1 MGRRAQLFISAREC
15 VNVLA
20 CPQPTNDLYESDFGL
35 CMIYTTRLKL
45 ISILQS
51 LLHKMNKGTNAM
63 SNLKQELLRYY
74 KLNKI
79 HAFQLEKYKECNKC
93 KQCENENI
101 NLKFIK
107 ETVMYLQ
114 KVSSMITS
122 MTTLATLN
130 V

>member
-1 MGRRAQLFISAREC
+1 
-15 VNVLA
+15 
-20 CPQPTNDLYESDFGL
+20 
-35 CMIYTTRLKL
+35 
-45 ISILQS
+45 
-51 LLHKMNKGTNAM
+51 MNKGKNKFD
-63 SNLKQELLRYY
+63 LKQELLRYY

-93 KQCENENI
+93 KQCENEN
-101 NLKFIK
+101 LKFIK

>member
-45 ISILQS
+45 ICILQS
-51 LLHKMNKGTNAM
+51 LLHKMNKGKNKF
-63 SNLKQELLRYY
+63 NLKQELLRYY

-79 HAFQLEKYKECNKC
+79 HKFQLEKYKECNKC
-93 KQCENENI
+93 ENGNVNV
-101 NLKFIK
+101 NLTFIK

-122 MTTLATLN
+122 MTTLAM
-130 V
+130 